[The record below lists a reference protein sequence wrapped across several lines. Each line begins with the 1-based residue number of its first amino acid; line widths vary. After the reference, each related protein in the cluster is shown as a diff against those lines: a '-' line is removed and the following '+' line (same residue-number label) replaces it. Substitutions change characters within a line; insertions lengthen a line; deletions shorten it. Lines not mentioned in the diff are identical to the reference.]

1 MSKPAPDLNPELL
14 IALNWYKRRASV
26 CKSLKKK
33 PGKQEGKGEKTVERK
48 MVSTAFNI
56 ATLTLA
62 MLLGATLQAPIESED
77 RAPMSNITTVVAG
90 ASLESG
96 EEGDMNE
103 TQVSSCP
110 NYHPGNPALRNKT
123 GCLTGSTL
131 DPVNHETAFGFQ
143 SGTGQHWAA
152 CGIPRIPQAK

>member
-1 MSKPAPDLNPELL
+1 MSL
-14 IALNWYKRRASV
+14 IALHA
-26 CKSLKKK
+26 
-33 PGKQEGKGEKTVERK
+33 
-48 MVSTAFNI
+48 

-77 RAPMSNITTVVAG
+77 RASMSNTTTVVAG

-110 NYHPGNPALRNKT
+110 NYHPGTSPHDKT

-131 DPVNHETAFGFQ
+131 TSQPRDCIWVQVARVNPG
-143 SGTGQHWAA
+143 
-152 CGIPRIPQAK
+152 CLRIRRIPQANQSDLAVQNTLTSVVSAVLSTEYTSTRETRPASSDSVRLRV